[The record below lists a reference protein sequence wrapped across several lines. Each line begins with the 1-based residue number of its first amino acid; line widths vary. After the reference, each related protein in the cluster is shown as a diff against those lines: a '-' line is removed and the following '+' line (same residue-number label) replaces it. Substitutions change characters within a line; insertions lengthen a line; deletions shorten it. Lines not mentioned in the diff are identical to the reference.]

1 MNGSYR
7 ESSRRAAP
15 VLAAPPLVEEVEEVA
30 QRKQG
35 SALVLAFT
43 KNQAHPPQSQ
53 SHSHR
58 SLTLRPTP
66 APLPPPVTVARTT
79 AQLPRS
85 TCPVSPPLQPQPPLP
100 QATTTSTPA
109 SKTSL
114 LRFQTWTHLHAFQ
127 EASEFQLFQASDH
140 CKRIFSCLSFS
151 LSRLWLRRRSHL
163 SFMVAQPPSWVC
175 LVGHGLCR
183 RITQRLRM
191 VVVVVLGWA
200 WVPLSLT
207 ACGPTE
213 TLVFQFYDNDCYV
226 LSVIIRVGLEL
237 SLFFAIRVRTKIRGF
252 KLQLIFD
259 LCC

>member
-15 VLAAPPLVEEVEEVA
+15 VLAAPPPVEDVEEVA

-43 KNQAHPPQSQ
+43 MNQAHPPQSQ

-66 APLPPPVTVARTT
+66 VPPPPPVTVARTT

-85 TCPVSPPLQPQPPLP
+85 TCPVSPPLQPQPPLLQP
-100 QATTTSTPA
+100 TTTSTPA

-127 EASEFQLFQASDH
+127 EASEFQLFRASDH

-163 SFMVAQPPSWVC
+163 SFMVAQPPSWVW
-175 LVGHGLCR
+175 LVGRGLCR

-191 VVVVVLGWA
+191 VVAVVLGWA

-213 TLVFQFYDNDCYV
+213 TLVFQFYDNDGYV

-237 SLFFAIRVRTKIRGF
+237 SLFLAIRVRTKIRSV
-252 KLQLIFD
+252 
-259 LCC
+259 